1 MLYNIKKYLLTNQ
14 YICDNIYVQN
24 SIRRNLHVWKTSKRK
39 N

>member
-1 MLYNIKKYLLTNQ
+1 MLYDVKKYFLTNQ
-14 YICDNIYVQN
+14 SICDNIYVQN